1 LSGMQIH
8 QRTHT
13 GEKPFTCA
21 VCAKSFS
28 SSSDLYKHSKKVH
41 KPDKC
46 EDGLTSEL
54 DIFPAF
60 NGKISKELR

>member
-1 LSGMQIH
+1 
-8 QRTHT
+8 
-13 GEKPFTCA
+13 
-21 VCAKSFS
+21 
-28 SSSDLYKHSKKVH
+28 LYKHSKKVH